1 LLLTAALQMFENFK
15 IKSYRGTYEVKF
27 ETISDSLVK
36 QVSNKSF
43 LLIDSNVNNH
53 YPIFKEH
60 FSSDKTFVIEAN
72 EKNKSLEYCQNILKE
87 LIERGIKKNHKIVAV
102 GGGIV
107 QDISGFIAS
116 ILYRGIEWQFF
127 PTTLLSQADSCIGSK
142 TSINFGGAK
151 NLLGTF
157 YPPSEIYCC
166 VEFLNTLKQDDIKSG
181 IGEILHYYVID
192 GTSSIH
198 NLMESYDDI
207 MNDCGKINSHIYESL
222 QIKKE
227 MIERDEF
234 DQVERRIFNYGHTFG
249 HAIEIMSDYEIS
261 HGRAV
266 TLGMD
271 MANYISASFGFIS
284 WGLYDK
290 IHKLIKKNIPS
301 YNMSSDEINVY
312 FDILSKDKKN
322 IDDSITC
329 ILLNNIGNAEVKV
342 INDKSSIKNLV
353 TKYFEKSIQSQK
365 TTQSNKL

>member
-1 LLLTAALQMFENFK
+1 MAALQMSKNFK
-15 IKSYRGTYEVKF
+15 IKSYRRTYEIKF
-27 ETISDSLVK
+27 EAMSDSLIK
-36 QVSNKSF
+36 QVSNKTF
-43 LLIDSNVNNH
+43 LLIDSNVDKH
-53 YPIFKEH
+53 YPIFKKH
-60 FSSDKTFVIEAN
+60 FNSDKIFVIEAN
-72 EKNKSLEYCQNILKE
+72 EKNKSLEYCQNILGQ

-107 QDISGFIAS
+107 QDISGFISS
-116 ILYRGIEWQFF
+116 ILYRGIEWLFF

-166 VEFLNTLKQDDIKSG
+166 VELLSTLKQDDIKSG
-181 IGEILHYYVID
+181 IGEILHYYLIN
-192 GTSSIH
+192 GTLSIH
-198 NLMESYDDI
+198 NLMGSYDDI
-207 MNDCGKINSHIYESL
+207 MNDYSKINPHIYESL

-249 HAIEIMSDYEIS
+249 HAIEVISNYEVS

-271 MANYISASFGFIS
+271 LANYISASFGFIS
-284 WGLYDK
+284 WDLYDK

-301 YNMSSDEINVY
+301 YNMSSDKISAY
-312 FDILSKDKKN
+312 FDTLSKDKKN

-342 INDKSSIKNLV
+342 INNKTSIKNLV
-353 TKYFEKSIQSQK
+353 TRYFERKK
-365 TTQSNKL
+365 K